1 MRPLVQKGSGITRP
15 SNQELVKQFRELLTA
30 GVYFTDDEGEIH
42 TAGDQY
48 DAGMAATKPWRN
60 DLWRKFRELE
70 DRLDPLAALARDK
83 ANAKQSKA

>member
-1 MRPLVQKGSGITRP
+1 MTRP
-15 SNQELVKQFRELLTA
+15 SNQELAKQFRELLTK

-60 DLWRKFRELE
+60 ELWRAFRELE
-70 DRLDPLAALARDK
+70 DRLDPLAELARTK
-83 ANAKQSKA
+83 ANDKQSKA